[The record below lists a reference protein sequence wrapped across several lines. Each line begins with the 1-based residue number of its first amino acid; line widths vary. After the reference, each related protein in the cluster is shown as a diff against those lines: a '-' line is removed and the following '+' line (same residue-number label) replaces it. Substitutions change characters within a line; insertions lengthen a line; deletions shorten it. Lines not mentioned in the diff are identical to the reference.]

1 MALLSIGKKRMEKK
15 MEIKYDLT
23 TEEGRKDAMKK
34 IASAGAVAGA
44 LVGQPII
51 SAAAVLAGA
60 ILSSDRKTDGQ
71 AQVDLAKRIVE
82 SAKPG
87 DEIELELATGTGDIV
102 KSMLGEYGE
111 LAVSPAAEDKIK
123 VAIKREDTE
132 EKKLQ
137 AMLNSMTSTERFIYD
152 VLEKRIGELESR
164 VETLEDAVDELQ
176 SQVV

>member
-1 MALLSIGKKRMEKK
+1 

-23 TEEGRKDAMKK
+23 TEEGRKEAMKK

-71 AQVDLAKRIVE
+71 VQADLAKRIVK
-82 SAKPG
+82 STKPG
-87 DEIELELATGTGDIV
+87 DEIEIELATGVIDTL
-102 KSMLGEYGE
+102 KSTFEEYGE
-111 LAVSPAAEDKIK
+111 LVVSSAAEGK
-123 VAIKREDTE
+123 VKVSIKREDTE
-132 EKKLQ
+132 AKKLQ

-152 VLEKRIGELESR
+152 VLEKRISELAGR
-164 VETLEDAVDELQ
+164 VETLENAVDELQ
-176 SQVV
+176 SQAV

>member
-1 MALLSIGKKRMEKK
+1 

-23 TEEGRKDAMKK
+23 SEEGRKDAMKK
-34 IASAGAVAGA
+34 IATASAVAGA
-44 LVGQPII
+44 LVGNPIA
-51 SAAAVLAGA
+51 SAAVALAEAVL
-60 ILSSDRKTDGQ
+60 STDRKTDGQ

-82 SAKPG
+82 AATPG

-137 AMLNSMTSTERFIYD
+137 AMLNSMTATERFIYD
-152 VLEKRIGELESR
+152 VLEKRIGELENR
-164 VETLEDAVDELQ
+164 VETLENAVDELQ
-176 SQVV
+176 TQAV

>member
-1 MALLSIGKKRMEKK
+1 

-34 IASAGAVAGA
+34 IAVGGAAAGA

-60 ILSSDRKTDGQ
+60 LLSSDKKADGQ
-71 AQVDLAKRIVE
+71 KQADLAKRIVE
-82 SAKPG
+82 SARPG
-87 DEIELELATGTGDIV
+87 DEVELELASDVIDTV
-102 KSMLGEYGE
+102 KSTLEEYGE
-111 LAVSPAAEDKIK
+111 LVVSPAGDGKIK
-123 VAIKREDTE
+123 VSIKREDADA
-132 EKKLQ
+132 KRLQ

-176 SQVV
+176 SQAV